1 MAASKKHTIAL
12 HPKTHRLASDLVA
25 AGKFKTASDAV
36 GCALTLLH
44 EKMAVDAVPAAAL
57 RAAVRKGL
65 ASVRRGE
72 WHEADDV
79 FAEIEALDRQGSKR
93 RKSA

>member
-1 MAASKKHTIAL
+1 MGASKKHTIAL
-12 HPKTHRLASDLVA
+12 HPKTHQLARDLVA
-25 AGKFKTASDAV
+25 AGKFKDASDAI

-44 EKMAVDAVPAAAL
+44 EKMAVDAVPASTL

-79 FAEIEALDRQGSKR
+79 FAEIALLLRG
-93 RKSA
+93 